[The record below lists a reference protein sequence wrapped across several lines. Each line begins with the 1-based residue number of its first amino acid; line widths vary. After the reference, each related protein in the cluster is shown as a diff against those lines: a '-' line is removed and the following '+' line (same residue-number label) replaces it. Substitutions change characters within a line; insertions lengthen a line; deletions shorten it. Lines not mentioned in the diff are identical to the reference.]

1 MLTILRQGLRSLV
14 RSPGYTASA
23 VLTLALT
30 GGAAG
35 TGGAVLYEALVAP
48 RLADRH
54 GTLVLIEPYWTR
66 NGAALR
72 MPGPVYREW
81 AASGPTFGDIAAR
94 SQDLVTVTLPDGP
107 SMMPGDFASA
117 ALFRLLNTPFAAGR
131 PFREGADEAVVSRA
145 TAAAHLN
152 GVENALGRVLTV
164 NDRPYTVVGVTARG
178 LRFPGPEPALWLP
191 AAHHPLYEEPR
202 ARIFNAAA
210 RLPAATSVARARA
223 EADAVAAR
231 LAADRPDTNTDTG
244 VRITP
249 LAERLNE
256 PIAGALEIVAA
267 ALWLTLAG
275 GAAAFG
281 NLLRLRNAAR
291 AGENWTRDAL
301 GAAPARRLMEAA
313 GRHGPIVTAGA
324 AGAVLFAGWAT
335 PVSGTGLFLATAAVG
350 GAPGPAAGA
359 VLAAASAIAVAAA
372 GTLGA
377 RLVTRTA
384 ADPLKRGRSGARAAT
399 RLAAVRPQHGDG
411 RPGARATTAAR
422 RPLRIACAVQGALA
436 VVLVHAAATV
446 YGTLDGIRTTDL
458 GISNRNVLSILVDLR
473 RNAPADAEAATQRI
487 RAVVDEVRRTP
498 GVAAAAASLG
508 LPGNETVTA
517 AGDVVYDDPETGA
530 RERMQMIMVPA
541 TGGYLDVFGIPLLR
555 GRALNDRDRADTE
568 RVAVADEGA
577 ARRLFGTGEAV
588 GRYVPG
594 LGRRIVGVVRDVRY
608 VGAEAPRPT
617 VYVPLAQFPVPGVYI
632 VARGADGRVPETAAV
647 TEALRRADPDLAVG
661 GTHVVGRPHP
671 AVTAELEARTWT
683 LGAAALLMLLQTGV
697 TLYGGAACA
706 AAQRTR
712 EYALRMALGADRGRI
727 AWTAVRSSALDAGA
741 GLLIG
746 TAAAVAAGRW
756 MAELTGAP
764 ESAALSG
771 TTYAVGLVCI
781 ALLAVAAAV
790 QPALRAARTDPAAV
804 LADAD

>member
-14 RSPGYTASA
+14 RSPGYTATA

-35 TGGAVLYEALVAP
+35 TGGAVLYEAFIAP
-48 RLADRH
+48 RLADRD

-81 AASGPTFGDIAAR
+81 TAPGTTFGDAAAR

-107 SMMPGDFASA
+107 RMMPGDFANA

-131 PFREGADEAVVSRA
+131 PFRDGDDEAVVSRA
-145 TAAAHLN
+145 TAAAHLD
-152 GVENALGRVLTV
+152 GAENALGRVLTV

-178 LRFPGPEPALWLP
+178 IRFPGPEPALWLP
-191 AAHHPLYEEPR
+191 ASHHPQYEAPR

-210 RLPAATSVARARA
+210 RLPAETSVARARA
-223 EADAVAAR
+223 EADAIAAR

-249 LAERLNE
+249 LAERLTE

-267 ALWLTLAG
+267 ALLLMFAG

-281 NLLRLRNAAR
+281 NVVRLRNAAR
-291 AGENWTRDAL
+291 AAEDWTRDAL
-301 GAAPARRLMEAA
+301 GATPIRRLIEAA
-313 GRHGPIVTAGA
+313 GRHGPIVAAGA
-324 AGAVLFAGWAT
+324 AGAVLLAYWAT
-335 PVSGTGLFLATAAVG
+335 PVSIDGLFLATAASG
-350 GAPGPAAGA
+350 GTPGPAAGA
-359 VLAAASAIAVAAA
+359 ALAAAAAIVAAAA
-372 GTLGA
+372 GTVGA
-377 RLVTRTA
+377 RLATRTA
-384 ADPLKRGRSGARAAT
+384 GDPLKRGAIGARAA
-399 RLAAVRPQHGDG
+399 
-411 RPGARATTAAR
+411 TAAR
-422 RPLRIACAVQGALA
+422 RPLRIACAVQVALA
-436 VVLVHAAATV
+436 AVLVHAAATV
-446 YGTLDGIRTTDL
+446 YGTLDSIRTTDL
-458 GISNRNVLSILVDLR
+458 GILNRNVLSILVDLR

-487 RAVVDEVRRTP
+487 RALVDEVKRTP
-498 GVAAAAASLG
+498 GMAAAASLG

-517 AGDVVYDDPETGA
+517 AGDVAYDDPETGA
-530 RERMQMIMVPA
+530 RERMQIMVPA
-541 TGGYLDVFGIPLLR
+541 TGGYFDVFGIPLLR

-588 GRYVPG
+588 GQYVPG

-632 VARGADGRVPETAAV
+632 VARSEDGRVPETAAV
-647 TEALRRADPDLAVG
+647 AEALRRADPDLAVG
-661 GTHVVGRPHP
+661 ATHVVGRPHP
-671 AVTAELEARTWT
+671 AVTADLEARTWT

-697 TLYGGAACA
+697 ALYGGTACA

-727 AWTAVRSSALDAGA
+727 AWTAVRSSAVDAGA
-741 GLLIG
+741 GLLVG
-746 TAAAVAAGRW
+746 TAAAVAAARW

-764 ESAALSG
+764 ENAAPSW

-781 ALLAVAAAV
+781 ALLTAAAAA

>member
-81 AASGPTFGDIAAR
+81 AASGPTFGDAAAR

-191 AAHHPLYEEPR
+191 AAHHPLYEQPR
-202 ARIFNAAA
+202 TRIFNAAA
-210 RLPAATSVARARA
+210 RLPAETSVARARA

-231 LAADRPDTNTDTG
+231 LAAARPDTNTDTG

-249 LAERLNE
+249 LAERLNA

-291 AGENWTRDAL
+291 AGEDWTRDAL

-313 GRHGPIVTAGA
+313 GRHGPIVAAGA

-335 PVSGTGLFLATAAVG
+335 PVSGTGLFVATAAVG
-350 GAPGPAAGA
+350 GVPGPAVGA
-359 VLAAASAIAVAAA
+359 VLATASAIAAAAA

-384 ADPLKRGRSGARAAT
+384 AAKRGAT
-399 RLAAVRPQHGDG
+399 
-411 RPGARATTAAR
+411 GARATTAAR
-422 RPLRIACAVQGALA
+422 RPLRVAGAVQVALA

-446 YGTLDGIRTTDL
+446 YGTLDGIRATDL

-473 RNAPADAEAATQRI
+473 RNAPADADAATQRI

-617 VYVPLAQFPVPGVYI
+617 VYVPLAQFPVPGVYV
-632 VARGADGRVPETAAV
+632 VARGEDGRVPETAAV

-727 AWTAVRSSALDAGA
+727 AWTAVRSSAVDAGA

-764 ESAALSG
+764 EHAAPSG

-781 ALLAVAAAV
+781 AVLAAAAAV

-804 LADAD
+804 LADGD